1 MINEKVVKNTMW
13 NSAGMLIYFTCQ
25 WLITIFV
32 VWLSDDFTNQGNLTL
47 AMSIT
52 NFFYVLAAYNNRSF
66 QVSDIKE
73 EFNDS
78 EYVLSRIFTCV
89 ASLLLCVIFVFI
101 VEFSTLQRT
110 IILFY
115 MVFRAGESFVDILH
129 GIDQKNWRMDYI
141 GLSMIF
147 RGILMLVS
155 FVVFLWLFDLLT
167 AVIGMAATTL
177 LVAIFFDV
185 QKTKKIAKYA
195 AYSSKKA
202 LLLLKKCLP
211 LMLVLLVSTV
221 IVPYA
226 RFSIERVLGIEELGI
241 YATASTPTMVIQVL
255 SSLFF
260 APLISLLA
268 EALKDANKKGFLKM
282 FFVTFAAIVGISAAV
297 TGISYFWGDW
307 VLGILFG
314 EAIVPYAY
322 LMTGASIVAGLTALV
337 WFFNVVFSA
346 IRDMNGILVCVLI
359 GVIICFFGAEVFLTK
374 YTLQGANYIMII
386 SQGAAV
392 FCAGIRLFWVI
403 KSKPGLFIRQED
415 L

>member
-13 NSAGMLIYFTCQ
+13 NSVGMLTYFTCQ

-66 QVSDIKE
+66 QVSDINE

-78 EYVLSRIFTCV
+78 EYVASRVLSCV
-89 ASLLLCVIFVFI
+89 ASILLCFVFVFV
-101 VEFSTLQRT
+101 VEYSAMQRT
-110 IILFY
+110 IILCY
-115 MVFRAGESFVDILH
+115 MVFRAGECFVDVLH

-141 GLSMIF
+141 GISMIL
-147 RGILMLVS
+147 RGILMLAS
-155 FVVFLWLFDLLT
+155 FALLLWLSDLLT
-167 AVIGMAATTL
+167 AVIGMAASTL
-177 LVAIFFDV
+177 LIAILFDF
-185 QKTKKIAKYA
+185 QKTKKLAHYTSYA
-195 AYSSKKA
+195 FKKV

-226 RFSIERVLGIEELGI
+226 RFSIERILGTEALGI

-268 EALKDANKKGFLKM
+268 EALKDAKKKSFLTM
-282 FFVTFAAIVGISAAV
+282 FFVAFAAIVAITLV
-297 TGISYFWGDW
+297 FTGISYFWGGW
-307 VLGILFG
+307 VLGILFRR
-314 EAIVPYAY
+314 EEIIPYAY
-322 LMTGASIVAGLTALV
+322 LMTGASIVAGLTALL
-337 WFFNVVFSA
+337 WFLNVVFSA
-346 IRDMNGILVCVLI
+346 IRDMKGILVCVLI
-359 GVIICFFGAEVFLTK
+359 GVVVCFAGTEIFLTT
-374 YTLQGANYIMII
+374 YDLEGANYIMVI
-386 SQGAAV
+386 SQGVAV
-392 FCAGIRLFWVI
+392 FCALARLFWVI
-403 KSKPGLFIRQED
+403 KSKPELFIR
-415 L
+415 

>member
-1 MINEKVVKNTMW
+1 
-13 NSAGMLIYFTCQ
+13 
-25 WLITIFV
+25 
-32 VWLSDDFTNQGNLTL
+32 LSDDFTNQGNLTL

-66 QVSDIKE
+66 QVSDINE

-78 EYVLSRIFTCV
+78 EYVISRLFTCA
-89 ASLLLCVIFVFI
+89 ASILLCLIFIFI
-101 VEFSTLQRT
+101 VEFSALQRS
-110 IILFY
+110 IILCY
-115 MVFRAGESFVDILH
+115 MVFRTGECFVDVLH
-129 GIDQKNWRMDYI
+129 GINQKNWRMDYI

-147 RGILMLVS
+147 RGTVMLAS
-155 FVVFLWLFDLLT
+155 FVLLLWLFDLLT
-167 AVIGMAATTL
+167 AVIGMSATTL
-177 LVAIFFDV
+177 LVAVLFDV
-185 QKTKKIAKYA
+185 QKTKKLARYTSYA
-195 AYSSKKA
+195 YKKV

-226 RFSIERVLGIEELGI
+226 RLLIERILGTEALGI

-268 EALKDANKKGFLKM
+268 EALKDANKKSFKTM
-282 FFVTFAAIVGISAAV
+282 FFVSFAAITAITVAFTTASH
-297 TGISYFWGDW
+297 FWGGW

-314 EAIVPYAY
+314 REEIIPYAY

-337 WFFNVVFSA
+337 WFLNVVFSA
-346 IRDMNGILVCVLI
+346 IRDMKGILVCVLI
-359 GVIICFFGAEVFLTK
+359 GVIICIAGTEIFLTT
-374 YTLQGANYIMII
+374 YDLAGANYIMII

-392 FCAGIRLFWVI
+392 ICAIVRLFWVI
-403 KSKPGLFIRQED
+403 KRKPELFVKQES
-415 L
+415 